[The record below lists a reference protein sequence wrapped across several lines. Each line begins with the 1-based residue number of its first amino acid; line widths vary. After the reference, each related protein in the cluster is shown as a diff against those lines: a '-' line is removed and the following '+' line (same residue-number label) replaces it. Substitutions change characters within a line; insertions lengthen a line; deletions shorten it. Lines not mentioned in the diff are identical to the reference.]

1 MRGALRPVGEGRGT
15 RQQARRAAAGAASAS
30 PCCPGAPRPRPRP
43 GPGPRQRAV
52 SEGAEGASAAAAAED
67 GEEGGTEDVLR
78 SIQRALVR
86 DGPRG
91 NETAAQLQRLV
102 DQAAAA
108 ADDSEG
114 AQQVRVP
121 DRDGTAGAGPV
132 QLKGL
137 TFEELRAWAVGLG
150 EAPRRAEHVWSWVY
164 GGSKKAPA
172 TKFIRSFAEAVGQP
186 DGFGRN
192 FLATVEAHGGAR
204 LDAGL
209 ELEEVHR
216 ANDGTRKLLFTSA
229 YFADHDFAADSYSRI
244 ETVMIPI
251 VRGHGRKPRLTVCVS
266 SQVGCAMGCTFCFTG
281 LMGLRSNLKTE
292 QIVEQVL
299 AAKRI
304 QMAEDPDVPV
314 TNIVF
319 MVRLETQL
327 FPDGRRRLTDIRPG
341 DGGAA

>member
-1 MRGALRPVGEGRGT
+1 MRGALRPVVQGRGT

-52 SEGAEGASAAAAAED
+52 SEGAEGASAAED
-67 GEEGGTEDVLR
+67 GEGGGTEDVLR

-299 AAKRI
+299 AAKRL
-304 QMAEDPDVPV
+304 QMMAEDPDVPV

-327 FPDGRRRLTDIRPG
+327 FQTDAE
-341 DGGAA
+341 D

>member
-1 MRGALRPVGEGRGT
+1 MRGALRPVVQGRGT

-299 AAKRI
+299 AAKRL
-304 QMAEDPDVPV
+304 QMMAEDPDVPV

-327 FPDGRRRLTDIRPG
+327 FQTDAE
-341 DGGAA
+341 D

>member
-1 MRGALRPVGEGRGT
+1 MRPGTLRSVRGRGRST
-15 RQQARRAAAGAASAS
+15 PVRLAARRAAGGAASAS
-30 PCCPGAPRPRPRP
+30 PRCLGAPRPRPRP
-43 GPGPRQRAV
+43 GPRRPQAV
-52 SEGAEGASAAAAAED
+52 SEGAKGEASSTVED

-114 AQQVRVP
+114 AQQVQVP

-137 TFEELRAWAVGLG
+137 TFEELRAWAMGLG

-299 AAKRI
+299 AAKRL

-319 MVRLETQL
+319 M
-327 FPDGRRRLTDIRPG
+327 
-341 DGGAA
+341 